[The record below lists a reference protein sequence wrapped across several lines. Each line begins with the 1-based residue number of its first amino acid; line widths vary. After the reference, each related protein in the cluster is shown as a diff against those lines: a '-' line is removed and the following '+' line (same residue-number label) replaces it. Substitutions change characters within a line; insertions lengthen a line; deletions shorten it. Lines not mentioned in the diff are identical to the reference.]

1 MSKRK
6 KLKPLTPPET
16 PKAKAKRIAKQLN
29 KKWEVVE
36 SSPRYKYAA
45 AQENFQTATNEIKKE
60 VLDGIFFSL
69 SDAYMSKSRKVQN
82 RIIRRIV
89 EKRVAQANHHSYGR
103 SENLF
108 CAYQEQRNTSRC
120 MESIQRLQHAK

>member
-1 MSKRK
+1 MSRNK

-16 PKAKAKRIAKQLN
+16 SRAKAKRIAKQLN
-29 KKWEVVE
+29 KKWEFME
-36 SSPRYKYAA
+36 QLPKYKYAA
-45 AQENFQTATNEIKKE
+45 AKENFYATTNEIKEE

-69 SDAYMSKSRKVQN
+69 SDSYMSKSAKVQQ
-82 RIIRRIV
+82 RIVRRIV

-103 SENLF
+103 SHDLF

-120 MESIQRLQHAK
+120 MESINRHRHAC